1 MTTELDKLFPA
12 GQTLTIKET
21 ELTITPFK
29 LGELPK
35 VFKVIDPITKLVL
48 DAIGTTGNQ
57 MESLS
62 KIMVLGGD
70 NVLDLLAVGSRQ
82 PRAWIDQL
90 ELDEGVQLLTAIL
103 EVNASFFV
111 QKVLPLLT
119 KAVKTVPAGQA

>member
-29 LGELPK
+29 LGELPN

-119 KAVKTVPAGQA
+119 KAVKTVPAGQV